1 MKNKNIITVVTCG
14 AFLLVL
20 SLWCFF
26 GAKETYSESERRV
39 LAKFPQ
45 ITWQTVASGKFADG
59 FEAYATDTFPVRDTW
74 RSIKAY
80 TSLGLFKQ
88 KDNNDI
94 FLADGHIS
102 KLEYPMNTA
111 MLDHAISLFTQI
123 KEKYLGDNSVYF
135 CVIPDKNKDLA
146 QLKLNYPALEEYMQ
160 EGLDFATP
168 ISVSDLLTPEDYYD
182 TDTHWRQEKITD
194 VVQRLATAMGTDI
207 SAEYTQV
214 VLDSPFYGVY
224 AGQSALYCEPDTIV
238 YLTNDTIAGLQVEGA
253 DAVYDLKKAD
263 SRDPYEMF
271 LSGNQPVTKVIN
283 PQNPQGKRLILF
295 RDSFG
300 SSIAPLLA
308 QGYSEITLVDLRY
321 INSQLLDRFVD
332 FENADVLF
340 LYSTILLNNSLAMK

>member
-1 MKNKNIITVVTCG
+1 MKNRSIFTVLICG

-26 GAKETYSESERRV
+26 GPKQTYSESERRV
-39 LAKFPQ
+39 LAKFPEV
-45 ITWQTVASGKFADG
+45 TWQAISSGQFAAD
-59 FEAYATDTFPVRDTW
+59 FEEYATDGFPARDSW
-74 RSIKAY
+74 RCIKAY
-80 TSLGLFKQ
+80 TSLKLLGQ

-111 MLDHAISLFTQI
+111 MLDHAISLFAQV

-135 CVIPDKNKDLA
+135 SVIPDKNKDLA
-146 QLKLNYPALEEYMQ
+146 QLKIDYSAFEKYMQ

-168 ISVSDLLTPEDYYD
+168 ISISDLLTPEDYYY

-194 VVQRLATAMGTDI
+194 VAQRLATAMGTDI
-207 SAEYTQV
+207 SDEYTQV
-214 VLDSPFYGVY
+214 TLDNPFYGVY
-224 AGQSALYCEPDTIV
+224 AGQSALNCEPDTMV
-238 YLTNDTIAGLQVEGA
+238 YLMNDTIAGLQVEGA

-271 LSGNQPVTKVIN
+271 LSGNQPVIKVTN
-283 PQNPQGKRLILF
+283 LQNPQGKRLILF

-300 SSIAPLLA
+300 SSVAPLLA

-332 FENADVLF
+332 FENADILF

>member
-1 MKNKNIITVVTCG
+1 MKKKSIITVAACG
-14 AFLLVL
+14 AFLLAL
-20 SLWCFF
+20 SCLCFF
-26 GAKETYSESERRV
+26 GPKQTYSESERRV
-39 LAKFPQ
+39 LAKFPV
-45 ITWQTVASGKFADG
+45 ITGEAIVSGQFAAD
-59 FEAYATDTFPVRDTW
+59 FEAYATDNFPARDAW

-80 TSLGLFKQ
+80 TSLCLLGQ

-111 MLDHAISLFTQI
+111 MLDHAISLFTKV
-123 KEKYLGDNSVYF
+123 KEKYLEDNTIYF
-135 CVIPDKNKDLA
+135 SVIPDKNKDLA
-146 QLKLNYPALEEYMQ
+146 QLKLDYSALEKYMQ
-160 EGLDFATP
+160 DGLDFAIP
-168 ISVSDLLTPEDYYD
+168 ISISDLLTPEDYYD

-194 VVQRLATAMGTDI
+194 VAQRLAASMDTDI
-207 SAEYTQV
+207 SAQYTQV
-214 VLDSPFYGVY
+214 TLDSPFYGVY
-224 AGQSALYCEPDTIV
+224 VGQSALRCEPDTIV
-238 YLTNDTIAGLQVEGA
+238 YLTNDTIDGLQVEGA

-271 LSGNQPVTKVIN
+271 LSGNQPIIKVTN
-283 PQNPQGKRLILF
+283 PKNPQGKRLILF

-300 SSIAPLLA
+300 SSVAPLLA

>member
-1 MKNKNIITVVTCG
+1 MKNKSIITVVTCG

-26 GAKETYSESERRV
+26 GTKATYSESERRV
-39 LAKFPQ
+39 LANFPEV
-45 ITWQTVASGKFADG
+45 TWEAIASGEFAAD
-59 FEAYATDTFPVRDTW
+59 FEDHATDCFPARDTW

-80 TSLGLFKQ
+80 TSLKLLGQ

-111 MLDHAISLFTQI
+111 MLDHAISLFAQV

-146 QLKLNYPALEEYMQ
+146 QLKMDYPALEKYMQ
-160 EGLDFATP
+160 DGLDFATP
-168 ISVSDLLTPEDYYD
+168 ISISDLLTPEDYYY

-194 VVQRLATAMGTDI
+194 VAQRLAGAMGTDI
-207 SAEYTQV
+207 SAQYTQV
-214 VLDSPFYGVY
+214 TLESPFYGVY
-224 AGQSALYCEPDTIV
+224 AGQSALHCEPDTIV

-263 SRDPYEMF
+263 SRDPYELF
-271 LSGNQPVTKVIN
+271 LSGNQPVIKVTN
-283 PQNPQGKRLILF
+283 PQNPDGKRLILF

-308 QGYSEITLVDLRY
+308 EGYSEITLVDLRY

>member
-1 MKNKNIITVVTCG
+1 MKNKNMITVITCG

-45 ITWQTVASGKFADG
+45 ITWQTITSGEFANG
-59 FEAYATDTFPVRDTW
+59 FEDYSTDTFPGRDTW

-80 TSLGLFKQ
+80 TSLGLLGQ

-94 FLADGHIS
+94 FLAQGHIS

-123 KEKYLGDNSVYF
+123 KEKYLGDNPVYF
-135 CVIPDKNKDLA
+135 AMIPDKNKDLA
-146 QLKLNYPALEEYMQ
+146 QLKLDYPVFEKYMQ

-168 ISVSDLLTPEDYYD
+168 IFISDLLTPEDYYF
-182 TDTHWRQEKITD
+182 TDTHWRQEKIID
-194 VVQRLATAMGTDI
+194 VAQRLGSAMGA
-207 SAEYTQV
+207 SVSGEYEKK
-214 VLDSPFYGVY
+214 VLEKPFYGVY
-224 AGQSALYCEPDTIV
+224 AGQSALSCDPDTIV

-253 DAVYDLKKAD
+253 DGVYDMKKAD

-271 LSGNQPVTKVIN
+271 LSGNQPVIKLTN
-283 PQNPQGKRLILF
+283 PKNPQGKRLILF

-308 QGYSEITLVDLRY
+308 EGYSEITLVDLRY

>member
-1 MKNKNIITVVTCG
+1 MKNKSIITVAACG
-14 AFLLVL
+14 AFLLAL

-45 ITWQTVASGKFADG
+45 ITWQTITSGEFANG
-59 FEAYATDTFPVRDTW
+59 FEEYTTDTFPARDIW

-80 TSLGLFKQ
+80 TSLGLLGQ

-94 FLADGHIS
+94 FLARGHIS
-102 KLEYPMNTA
+102 KLEYPMNTP
-111 MLDHAISLFTQI
+111 MLDHAIALFTQV
-123 KEKYLGDNSVYF
+123 KEKYLGDNPVYF
-135 CVIPDKNKDLA
+135 AMIPDKNKDLA
-146 QLKLNYPALEEYMQ
+146 QLKLDYEAFEKYMQ
-160 EGLDFATP
+160 EGLSFATP
-168 ISVSDLLTPEDYYD
+168 ISIGDLLTPEDYYY
-182 TDTHWRQEKITD
+182 TDTHWRQEKIID
-194 VVQRLATAMGTDI
+194 VAQRLAEAMGTDI
-207 SAEYTQV
+207 SAEYTQEI
-214 VLDSPFYGVY
+214 LEDPFYGVY
-224 AGQSALYCEPDTIV
+224 AGQSALRCDPDTIV

-253 DAVYDLKKAD
+253 DAVYDMKKAD

-271 LSGNQPVTKVIN
+271 LSGNQPVIKLTN
-283 PQNPQGKRLILF
+283 PQNSQGRRLILF

-308 QGYSEITLVDLRY
+308 EGYSEITLVDLRY